1 MNAKRMHNTAE
12 TDGTRVVT
20 RVGGRSMPH
29 GAMPV
34 SDAAVSERPFGERD
48 RVPATTPAPSQSDER
63 GVVCEPM
70 C

>member
-1 MNAKRMHNTAE
+1 MNANRMHITAE

-20 RVGGRSMPH
+20 RVGGKPMPH

-34 SDAAVSERPFGERD
+34 SESQVSERPGRD
-48 RVPATTPAPSQSDER
+48 REHATTPAPSQSDER